1 MSFHSHTSTIS
12 PTDKDILKI
21 TIMFLSITL
30 EEEQLIP

>member
-1 MSFHSHTSTIS
+1 MSVHSHTSTIS
-12 PTDKDILKI
+12 PADEDILKI